1 MIRALLMFLL
11 VVLPFT
17 GSLAI
22 AEEDIN
28 NKIKIYVE
36 NFALTPNHIQVIDN
50 VCERE
55 RPSWCNYAAILV
67 RKCKEDKN
75 KKRSPGEENEFR
87 KECSEVK
94 STIENP
100 ECISGLIY
108 DGWVKEKEKVELL
121 VCDNGNGYGEVSVRA
136 VNNTSIWTRKFWL
149 KNGDT
154 TDHQ

>member
-1 MIRALLMFLL
+1 MIRALLIFLL

-55 RPSWCNYAAILV
+55 RPSWCNYTAILV

-75 KKRSPGEENEFR
+75 KEKSWKENA
-87 KECSEVK
+87 ECREAK
-94 STIENP
+94 ITIENP

-108 DGWVKEKEKVELL
+108 DGWVKEKGKVELS

>member
-17 GSLAI
+17 DSLAI

-36 NFALTPNHIQVIDN
+36 NTALTPNRIQVIDN
-50 VCERE
+50 VCEWG
-55 RPSWCNYAAILV
+55 RPNWCKYAETIV
-67 RKCKEDKN
+67 SKCKEDKN
-75 KKRSPGEENEFR
+75 KEKSWKEKNECR
-87 KECSEVK
+87 EVK
-94 STIENP
+94 SAIENQ

-121 VCDNGNGYGEVSVRA
+121 VCDNGNGRGEISVRA